1 MRRAIA
7 VHPRG
12 RWPEDRTAD
21 TVTLADLDR
30 HRRRIR
36 LVADSGAAFLLHLS
50 RAQHFA
56 HDDGLEL
63 DTGGYLRVCA
73 AAEPVLEIEAD
84 DRVSLSRIAWHL
96 GNRHL
101 PLQVLGDHL
110 RIRADHIAEMVST
123 LGGRITPLAAPFDPE
138 FGAYAGAPH
147 HHADHGLRLGL
158 VGQTDA
164 QPILAALEPVVGIAV
179 AGALTRDPSAF
190 GGAALGVDIASM
202 AHETQYTRIFRS

>member
-21 TVTLADLDR
+21 TVTLAYLDR

-36 LVADSGAAFLLHLS
+36 LVADSGAAFLLDLS

-101 PLQVLGDHL
+101 PLQ
-110 RIRADHIAEMVST
+110 A